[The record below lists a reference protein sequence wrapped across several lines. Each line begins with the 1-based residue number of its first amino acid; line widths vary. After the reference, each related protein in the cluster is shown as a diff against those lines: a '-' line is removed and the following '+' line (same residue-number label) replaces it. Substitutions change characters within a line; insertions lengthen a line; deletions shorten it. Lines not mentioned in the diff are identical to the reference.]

1 MKTRWSISDYLN
13 HRRRFVK
20 TKDNNKDFWGNAV
33 LIVQSTDKVTSS
45 DKKLKLLFKCIQYFT
60 PT

>member
-20 TKDNNKDFWGNAV
+20 TKDNNKVFWGNAV

-45 DKKLKLLFKCIQYFT
+45 DKKLKLLFTCI
-60 PT
+60 

>member
-13 HRRRFVK
+13 H
-20 TKDNNKDFWGNAV
+20 NKDFWGNAV

-45 DKKLKLLFKCIQYFT
+45 DKKLKLLFTCI
-60 PT
+60 